1 MRNQQKG
8 RGGSSKNRAQKKPD
22 PKSQEKKTNGT
33 LADVSTLERLEME
46 RDEYR
51 DLLLRTQAEF
61 DNYRKRMDKEK
72 ADMRRE
78 SQSAPIRELLPV
90 VDACEK
96 GLETLGNASI
106 DPQLQP
112 YYEGYELLLT
122 QLKSVLVRF
131 EVEVIPGVGNQFDPN
146 VHEAVLREFTTDHA
160 DGLVVDEYR
169 KGIYHSRPAI
179 ASFSGQGS
187 HAPAD
192 RSGDRQIELSNS
204 SNQVLP

>member
-169 KGIYHSRPAI
+169 KGYTIRGRLLR
-179 ASFSGQGS
+179 AS
-187 HAPAD
+187 
-192 RSGDRQIELSNS
+192 
-204 SNQVLP
+204 QVKVTMHPPIGAGTGK

>member
-169 KGIYHSRPAI
+169 KGYTIRGRLLR
-179 ASFSGQGS
+179 AS
-187 HAPAD
+187 
-192 RSGDRQIELSNS
+192 
-204 SNQVLP
+204 QVKVAMHPPIGAGTGK

>member
-33 LADVSTLERLEME
+33 LADVSTLERLEKE

-169 KGIYHSRPAI
+169 KGYTIRGRLLR
-179 ASFSGQGS
+179 AS
-187 HAPAD
+187 
-192 RSGDRQIELSNS
+192 
-204 SNQVLP
+204 QVKVAMHPPIGAGTGK